1 MIPFEDAERKTDVR
15 VGLQRMLQVFIAN
28 SASLFLSENS
38 FAENNSSA
46 AERQI
51 KLEDRVRDR
60 ALSSLDSL

>member
-1 MIPFEDAERKTDVR
+1 
-15 VGLQRMLQVFIAN
+15 MLQVFIAN